1 MSLPTTSKEYVFGT
15 HKAELERLGLQHR
28 VWRPE
33 VTDAWRRAGF
43 TAGQTLIDF
52 GCGPGYISMDL
63 SEIVGP
69 SGRIIAVDHSNRFLE
84 YLRQESDA
92 RGLTNISTYPVDLD
106 SEPLPDIQAEGA
118 YARWVFA
125 YLKNRSNALEH
136 LIAAIKPG
144 GTIVLHEYFHYHT
157 FQFSQ
162 PSKAFAAFIQA
173 VLQAWRMD
181 GGEPDVGMELLHG
194 IEELGLAIESVR
206 PIVHIV
212 GPEDYRWQ
220 WPKSWIEIAP
230 EHLIELGVFTE
241 AQEEALRRECS
252 ALESSK
258 GIRIVTPAVL
268 EIIARK

>member
-1 MSLPTTSKEYVFGT
+1 
-15 HKAELERLGLQHR
+15 
-28 VWRPE
+28 
-33 VTDAWRRAGF
+33 
-43 TAGQTLIDF
+43 
-52 GCGPGYISMDL
+52 
-63 SEIVGP
+63 
-69 SGRIIAVDHSNRFLE
+69 
-84 YLRQESDA
+84 
-92 RGLTNISTYPVDLD
+92 
-106 SEPLPDIQAEGA
+106 
-118 YARWVFA
+118 
-125 YLKNRSNALEH
+125 
-136 LIAAIKPG
+136 
-144 GTIVLHEYFHYHT
+144 
-157 FQFSQ
+157 
-162 PSKAFAAFIQA
+162 
-173 VLQAWRMD
+173 
-181 GGEPDVGMELLHG
+181 MELLHG